1 MYREDEFYIIS
12 DLMHFNVYRK
22 LLEDTINKEDR
33 VIIKVFKKDDEV
45 IVIETNNFQDTVLKD
60 TRKDKNSDLMSY
72 DLVFLKVLERYESDY
87 EIKNMKYE
95 YIDGIGSWCRVK
107 IRGYKPDDNLLKPFF
122 LKKKITKDGLKKYA
136 TNDKELERL
145 EKFYD
150 LTKGLLKFSKPKL
163 VKEMLDKVEN
173 C

>member
-1 MYREDEFYIIS
+1 MI
-12 DLMHFNVYRK
+12 VK
-22 LLEDTINKEDR
+22 LVE
-33 VIIKVFKKDDEV
+33 
-45 IVIETNNFQDTVLKD
+45 
-60 TRKDKNSDLMSY
+60 
-72 DLVFLKVLERYESDY
+72 
-87 EIKNMKYE
+87 
-95 YIDGIGSWCRVK
+95 
-107 IRGYKPDDNLLKPFF
+107 
-122 LKKKITKDGLKKYA
+122 DGLKKYA